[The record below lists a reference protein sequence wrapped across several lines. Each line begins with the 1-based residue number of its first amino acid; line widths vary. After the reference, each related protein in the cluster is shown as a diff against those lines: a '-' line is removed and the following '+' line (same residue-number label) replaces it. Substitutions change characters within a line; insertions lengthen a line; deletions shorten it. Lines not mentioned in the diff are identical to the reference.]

1 MFIKFRLYLLIFT
14 YLNFKISNIE
24 PISKYK
30 NVCTS
35 FLFKQI
41 SKYSNHEQILQD
53 LWDDYEQMQ
62 TIRLTDSLQN
72 FEMTQ
77 VSNRISKLTLL

>member
-1 MFIKFRLYLLIFT
+1 MI
-14 YLNFKISNIE
+14 
-24 PISKYK
+24 
-30 NVCTS
+30 
-35 FLFKQI
+35 
-41 SKYSNHEQILQD
+41 D
-53 LWDDYEQMQ
+53 LWDDYKQMQ